1 MAIVSGAHNNDNN
14 RSKAS
19 KQSRG
24 VDQPG
29 ILLKATDLA
38 TSQFA
43 TTRTGMS
50 QGMESYT
57 GMGRQAG
64 RLNDY
69 IGRRRMGE

>member
-29 ILLKATDLA
+29 ILLKGDRPGNIAIRNDQDRHEA
-38 TSQFA
+38 
-43 TTRTGMS
+43 RDGIVHRH
-50 QGMESYT
+50 G
-57 GMGRQAG
+57 QAG
-64 RLNDY
+64 RQT
-69 IGRRRMGE
+69 E